1 MVLYMNYVLR
11 NIAVAGTLLLDLYA
25 TVVHANPAKT
35 EYRMAQ
41 EDMRITEWYIIHARR
56 NVLK

>member
-1 MVLYMNYVLR
+1 MNEVLR
-11 NIAVAGTLLLDLYA
+11 NIAIAGTLLLGLYA
-25 TVVHANPAKT
+25 AVVHAKPTKT

>member
-11 NIAVAGTLLLDLYA
+11 NIAISGTLLLGLYA
-25 TVVHANPAKT
+25 AVVHAKPTKT